1 VEVTSLGKRIYRDE
15 LKLER
20 EEEHRR
26 RYWIYGSDPG
36 FHDEPGTDLAAV
48 AAGKVAVTPIH
59 FDLTDRSG
67 LEALRGFDLNE
78 LLAPPIGDRPAP
90 EGQ

>member
-1 VEVTSLGKRIYRDE
+1 M
-15 LKLER
+15 
-20 EEEHRR
+20 
-26 RYWIYGSDPG
+26 
-36 FHDEPGTDLAAV
+36 
-48 AAGKVAVTPIH
+48 AVTPIH

-78 LLAPPIGDRPAP
+78 LLAAPIGDRPAP